1 MGLRR
6 KTGKCLGLGGCC
18 LKRILNYKGSAMNSA
33 VLRCVQN
40 FSSGIVV
47 NTKMFTKKSSRALTC
62 FCFQKELSVKFLP
75 LQTGIIFFFNTGL
88 VNMILEE
95 IPEP

>member
-1 MGLRR
+1 
-6 KTGKCLGLGGCC
+6 
-18 LKRILNYKGSAMNSA
+18 MNSA
-33 VLRCVQN
+33 VLRCVQT
-40 FSSGIVV
+40 FSSGTVV

-62 FCFQKELSVKFLP
+62 FCFQKELPVKFLP